1 MSNQGA
7 FRSANAT
14 VSAHGAAAVTKSD
27 TAEMP
32 ICRSLWIG
40 VGGDIKV
47 TMADGQ
53 DVTFVGV
60 PSGSVLPVQV
70 IRVWNTGTGAG
81 VASIL
86 ALY

>member
-14 VSAHGAAAVTKSD
+14 VSAHGAASVTKSD

-40 VGGDIKV
+40 VGGTIKV

-53 DVTFVGV
+53 DVSFVGV
-60 PSGSVLPVQV
+60 PSGTILPIQVL
-70 IRVWNTGTGAG
+70 RVWNTGTDSA

>member
-40 VGGDIKV
+40 VGGTIKV

-53 DVTFVGV
+53 DVSFVGV

-70 IRVWNTGTGAG
+70 VRVWDTGTDAG